1 MCRPGVVEQE
11 IAGAIDGIALQ
22 YGAGVSFMS
31 IVSQNGETLH
41 NHYHGNVLEG
51 GRLLLVDAGAET
63 NMNYCSDFTR
73 TIPVNGK
80 FTVRQKDIDVYKRQI
95 FDHGTA
101 EYRIMPDKRSAPNIR
116 LAY

>member
-1 MCRPGVVEQE
+1 
-11 IAGAIDGIALQ
+11 
-22 YGAGVSFMS
+22 MS

-80 FTVRQKDIDVYKRQI
+80 LPSGKKTYTILYWQPIPARSNWPGQALFTGKC
-95 FDHGTA
+95 T
-101 EYRIMPDKRSAPNIR
+101 MPPHASSPTGSRSSD
-116 LAY
+116 

>member
-1 MCRPGVVEQE
+1 
-11 IAGAIDGIALQ
+11 
-22 YGAGVSFMS
+22 MS

-41 NHYHGNVLEG
+41 NHYHGNVLES

-80 FTVRQKDIDVYKRQI
+80 FTVRQKDIYDIVLAANSRTFELARQAL
-95 FDHGTA
+95 FTGKCT
-101 EYRIMPDKRSAPNIR
+101 MPPHASSPTGSRSSD
-116 LAY
+116 